1 MEEEKEEEEEEEEEK
16 EEGDDNIFEDTG
28 VSYRQQDIAQTPI
41 LAGG

>member
-16 EEGDDNIFEDTG
+16 EEGDDNFIEDTG